1 MTKFVVASSQ
11 ELSTASLQA
20 KAGDVIALASGTYG
34 PIGFLN
40 ANFAAPVTI
49 TSLDPS
55 ARAVLTGLDLTSS
68 SGFVIKNVVMEDKDA
83 STRWDF
89 QVKESSNVTFDS
101 VLIRGQAGD
110 VGYDSAPFMV
120 RNSANITITNSEVTH
135 ARYGINL
142 LDNYD
147 VTVSR
152 NYFHDLRTDGLRAGA
167 NSNIKISEN
176 YFTDFHPAAGNHP
189 DAIQFWTTNTD
200 ASASNITITDNVI
213 LRGDGAAVQGIFVR
227 DESNVLPYRN
237 LVIDGNL
244 VVGGMYNSIYANNAS
259 GLTVTNNTVAGF
271 ADTAG
276 WIRVNDANVLSGNS
290 AQTFIV
296 NGINKV
302 PAGNALLLPVDDGGN
317 SLTSNW
323 LAAHPDAALAL
334 ERNPDLA
341 ASLNSLGGGS
351 TAPRITT
358 ITGTSGN
365 DSLTAAVVGDSILN
379 ALGGNDRLAGGVGE
393 TDMKGGIG
401 NDTYYVKS
409 SRDHVVE
416 LAGGGDDT
424 VHMTINYRLTDYVE
438 SLRFAAEGLTG
449 YGNALGNRVVG
460 SAGADTMY
468 GEGGNDSLQGSGGGD
483 NLDGG
488 AGADTLAGG
497 VGSDKLYG
505 RDGNDLLKGEEGQDW
520 LYGGAGADRL
530 EGGSGNDV
538 FYGGTGA
545 DTFNFRASELRG
557 YDKIMDFSS
566 AEGDRIGLSLIDAN
580 VFTTKDDP
588 FKFIGTG
595 SFTKHAGELRY
606 SVTDAGALIQG
617 DTNGDGVADLSIL
630 LANVTKLAHTDFTL

>member
-1 MTKFVVASSQ
+1 
-11 ELSTASLQA
+11 
-20 KAGDVIALASGTYG
+20 
-34 PIGFLN
+34 
-40 ANFAAPVTI
+40 
-49 TSLDPS
+49 
-55 ARAVLTGLDLTSS
+55 
-68 SGFVIKNVVMEDKDA
+68 MEDKDA